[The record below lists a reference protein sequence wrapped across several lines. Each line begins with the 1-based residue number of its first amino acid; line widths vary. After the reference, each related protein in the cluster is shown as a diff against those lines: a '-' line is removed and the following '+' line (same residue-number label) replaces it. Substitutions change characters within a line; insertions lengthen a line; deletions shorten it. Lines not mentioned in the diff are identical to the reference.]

1 MSSPNDSP
9 PRDRAFAPYRIPTTD
24 EARQLVA
31 EVLSRLQESDDRRR
45 RRKSEAQAIHERAT
59 SALVCDLAYRSLG
72 EPEGWLTVELT
83 KALLSP
89 SKRRAPFMTEQ
100 FASLVKAFAACGL
113 VDMELGDSHVLGRRT
128 TIRASNALQH
138 RIAELEI
145 DFDSFGRDPAF
156 KGDPLELRGPKTK
169 QFIAGKVVFKA
180 DKLPL
185 PATAEVE
192 HVRRQMEEINAW
204 LAEADLSWQGSKK
217 LDPSLRFLKRIF
229 NNGSMELGGR
239 LDGGFWQQA
248 PSNQRCTGILIDR
261 EPIASLDFAQSAM
274 RMAYAQMGAEPPEGD
289 LYNVPGLFPW
299 RRETKQIL
307 NALMSADS
315 ERTRFPKNSRGDIP
329 RSWKFEEVYR
339 FIARHH
345 AAIEPLFGTGAG
357 LRFMYQ
363 ESEILIRVL
372 LRLKAE
378 EIVALP
384 IHDCVLV
391 PSSAKDIAK
400 EAMEACF
407 LEVTGIQGV
416 VEIEER
422 AMGSSK
428 DHSGE
433 DL

>member
-1 MSSPNDSP
+1 MSSLKDAP
-9 PRDRAFAPYRIPTTD
+9 PKDRAFDPSRIPATD
-24 EARQLVA
+24 EARQLVT
-31 EVLSRLQESDDRRR
+31 EVLARLQDGDARQRRR
-45 RRKSEAQAIHERAT
+45 ACKAQAIHERAT

-72 EPEGWLTVELT
+72 EPAGWLTVELT

-100 FASLVKAFAACGL
+100 FAALVKAFARCGL
-113 VDMELGDSHVLGRRT
+113 VDMELGDSRILGRRT
-128 TIRASNALQH
+128 TVRASTALQE
-138 RIAELEI
+138 RLEALEI

-169 QFIAGKVVFKA
+169 RFIAGKVVFKA

-185 PATAEVE
+185 PATGEVE
-192 HVRRQMEEINAW
+192 RARCQMEEINAW
-204 LAEADLSWQGSKK
+204 LAGASLSWEGCTK
-217 LDPSLRFLKRIF
+217 LDPSLRFLRRIF
-229 NNGSMELGGR
+229 NNGSLQLGGR
-239 LDGGFWQQA
+239 LDGGFWQRA
-248 PSNQRCTGILIDR
+248 PSSERCTGIWISG

-274 RMAYAQMGAEPPEGD
+274 RMAYAQVGAEPPCGD
-289 LYNVPGLFPW
+289 LYDVPGLFPF

-315 ERTRFPKNSRGDIP
+315 ERTRFPQKSRGDIP
-329 RSWKFEEVYR
+329 RSWKFERVYR
-339 FIARHH
+339 AIARHH
-345 AAIEPLFGTGAG
+345 TAIEPLFGTGAG

-378 EIVALP
+378 GIVALP

-391 PSSAKDIAK
+391 PVSARDIAK
-400 EAMEACF
+400 ETMETCF

-422 AMGSSK
+422 PTGVS
-428 DHSGE
+428 
-433 DL
+433 